1 MRQGRIPQTRA
12 ASNREFCKGAPGS
25 QARCGH
31 DPRDASLRQ
40 PTMSGLAPSLGGGH
54 RIMGPLLAVSDAT
67 AAILLA
73 ADLLVVCGSVLLRFL
88 FNAPVEW
95 ADDVARGLMVGSSFF
110 GAASALARS
119 ENLGVAFFIDML
131 PTGPRR
137 VIDAVGALLVTVVAS
152 YVAFKSISLGGLT
165 TDQTTGSGLPM
176 ELTFYPMGA
185 GAVFMTIFALD
196 LFCRR
201 PIRDTAAGIVATGL
215 VVGLYIVWDLLLP
228 ASAPSSGTLMLVGF
242 FVTLVGGLPIGFAL
256 ALAALTFIWVEGTL
270 PGVIFAQQMARGID
284 NFVLLAIPFF
294 ILVGYLMEANGM
306 SVRLIELL
314 QRAVGRMRGGLNV
327 VMVLSMVLFSGISGS
342 KMADVAAVG
351 SVLIPAARR
360 SKQNP
365 GSAVALL
372 AASAIMAETIPPCI
386 NLIILGFVANLSIGG
401 LFVAGVLPAALMAL
415 ALIAVSIIFGKPA
428 VSSDEA
434 GPRIPM
440 TGLWSGAIAS
450 FGLIFMIFAGFKSGF
465 ATATEIS
472 AFAVVYAIVIGSLVF
487 RELGFATAAQSFVQ
501 AATRSGLV
509 LFIVAAAQSLA
520 FILTLQQ
527 VPHAVGDM
535 MLSLSGLHG
544 TWLFMLLS
552 IAVLIVMGS
561 VLEGAAALII
571 FGPLLLPVAVKLGI
585 NPLHFGVVLVIAM
598 GLGLFAPPLGLGL
611 YGACLIGNVPIEQT
625 VKPIMGYLGVLFLC
639 LLVIAFVPSI
649 STVLPHTFGY

>member
-1 MRQGRIPQTRA
+1 MSGAAPLPSGPHRII
-12 ASNREFCKGAPGS
+12 
-25 QARCGH
+25 
-31 DPRDASLRQ
+31 ASL
-40 PTMSGLAPSLGGGH
+40 LAL
-54 RIMGPLLAVSDAT
+54 SDAT

-119 ENLGVAFFIDML
+119 ENPGVAFFVDML
-131 PTGPRR
+131 PPGLRR
-137 VIDAVGALLVTVVAS
+137 VVDAAGALLVTVIS
-152 YVAFKSISLGGLT
+152 GYVALNAVKLGWLT
-165 TDQTTGSGLPM
+165 TGQTTGAGLPL
-176 ELTFYPMGA
+176 ELTFYPMGI
-185 GAVFMTIFALD
+185 GALFMTIFAAE

-201 PIRDTAAGIVATGL
+201 AVRDMIAAAVATGL
-215 VVGLYIVWDLLLP
+215 IAGLYLAWDFAAP
-228 ASAPSSGTLMLVGF
+228 ASVPSSGTLMLAGF
-242 FVTLVGGLPIGFAL
+242 FITLFGGLPIGFAL
-256 ALAALTFIWVEGTL
+256 ALAALIFIWVEGTL

-327 VMVLSMVLFSGISGS
+327 VMVTSMVLFSGISGS

-360 SKQNP
+360 SKRNP

-372 AASAIMAETIPPCI
+372 AASAVMAETIPPCI

-401 LFVAGVLPAALMAL
+401 LFVAGLLPAGLMAL
-415 ALIAVSIIFGKPA
+415 VLIAVSIIFGKRTSA
-428 VSSDEA
+428 DDEKTRA
-434 GPRIPM
+434 PM
-440 TGLWSGAIAS
+440 AGLWSGAIAS

-472 AFAVVYAIVIGSLVF
+472 AFAAVYAIVIGSLVF
-487 RELGFATAAQSFVQ
+487 RELGFKSAASSFVQ

-535 MLSLSGLHG
+535 MLSLSAAHG

-552 IAVLIVMGS
+552 IAVLIIMGS

-585 NPLHFGVVLVIAM
+585 DPLHFGVVLVIAM
-598 GLGLFAPPLGLGL
+598 GIGLFAPPLGLGL

-625 VKPIMGYLGVLFLC
+625 VKPIMGYLGLLFLC
-639 LLVIAFVPSI
+639 LLMIAFVPVI
-649 STVLPHTFGY
+649 STALPRAFGY

>member
-1 MRQGRIPQTRA
+1 MPGAAPSPKRRHFIA
-12 ASNREFCKGAPGS
+12 AS
-25 QARCGH
+25 
-31 DPRDASLRQ
+31 
-40 PTMSGLAPSLGGGH
+40 
-54 RIMGPLLAVSDAT
+54 LLALSDAI

-73 ADLLVVCGSVLLRFL
+73 ADLLVVAGSVLLRFV

-119 ENLGVAFFIDML
+119 ENLGVAFFVDLL
-131 PTGPRR
+131 PARVRP
-137 VIDAVGALLVTVVAS
+137 VIDAVSALLVAVISA
-152 YVAFKSISLGGLT
+152 YVAFNAIKLGALT
-165 TDQTTGSGLPM
+165 AGQTTGSGLPL
-176 ELTFYPMGA
+176 ELTFYPMGV
-185 GAVFMTIFALD
+185 GSIFMTIFALD
-196 LFCRR
+196 QFHAR
-201 PIRDTAAGIVATGL
+201 PLRDAISGIVVAC
-215 VVGLYIVWDLLLP
+215 VIAGLYLGWDF
-228 ASAPSSGTLMLVGF
+228 ASPDTVPSSGTLMLVGF
-242 FVTLVGGLPIGFAL
+242 FITLFGGLPIGFAL
-256 ALAALTFIWVEGTL
+256 ALAALIFIWVEGTL

-327 VMVLSMVLFSGISGS
+327 VMVTSMVLFSGISGS

-360 SKQNP
+360 SRQDP

-372 AASAIMAETIPPCI
+372 AASAVMAETIPPCI

-401 LFVAGVLPAALMAL
+401 LFVAGIFPALLMAL
-415 ALIAVSIIFGKPA
+415 ALIVVCIVFGKTPA
-428 VSSDEA
+428 TPDAAEPRAPVS
-434 GPRIPM
+434 
-440 TGLWSGAIAS
+440 GLWSGAIAS
-450 FGLIFMIFAGFKSGF
+450 VGLIVMIFVGFKSGF

-472 AFAVVYAIVIGSLVF
+472 AFAAVYALVVGGVLF
-487 RELGFATAAQSFVQ
+487 RELSLKSTAATFVQ

-527 VPHAVGDM
+527 VPHAVGEM
-535 MLSLSGLHG
+535 MLTLSGTNG
-544 TWLFMLLS
+544 VWLFLVLS

-598 GLGLFAPPLGLGL
+598 GIGLFAPPLGLGL
-611 YGACLIGNVPIEQT
+611 YGACLIGGVPIEQT
-625 VKPIMGYLGVLFLC
+625 VKPIMGYLGLLLVC

-649 STVLPHTFGY
+649 STALPHALGY

>member
-1 MRQGRIPQTRA
+1 MPGAAPTQRGGERIIA
-12 ASNREFCKGAPGS
+12 A
-25 QARCGH
+25 
-31 DPRDASLRQ
+31 
-40 PTMSGLAPSLGGGH
+40 
-54 RIMGPLLAVSDAT
+54 LLLLSDAT
-67 AAILLA
+67 AAMLLA

-119 ENLGVAFFIDML
+119 ENLGVAFFVDML
-131 PTGPRR
+131 PAGIRR
-137 VIDAVGALLVTVVAS
+137 TVDAVGALLTTVIAG
-152 YVAFKSISLGGLT
+152 YVAFNAIKLGWLT
-165 TDQTTGSGLPM
+165 TGQTSGSGLPL
-176 ELTFYPMGA
+176 ELTFYPMGVGALFMTVFAGHLLLRRSFRDTLA
-185 GAVFMTIFALD
+185 GAVAM
-196 LFCRR
+196 
-201 PIRDTAAGIVATGL
+201 GL
-215 VVGLYIVWDLLLP
+215 VVGAYLAWDGLAP
-228 ASAPSSGTLMLVGF
+228 ASVPSSGTLMLAGF
-242 FVTLVGGLPIGFAL
+242 FVTLFGGLPIGFAL

-314 QRAVGRMRGGLNV
+314 QRAVGHMRGGLNV
-327 VMVLSMVLFSGISGS
+327 VMVTSMVLFSGISGS

-360 SKQNP
+360 SRQNP

-372 AASAIMAETIPPCI
+372 AASAVMAETIPPCI

-401 LFVAGVLPAALMAL
+401 LFVAGLLPAGLMAL
-415 ALIAVSIIFGKPA
+415 ALIAVSVIFGKSRA
-428 VSSDEA
+428 SRVEA
-434 GPRIPM
+434 EPRPPM
-440 TGLWSGAIAS
+440 SGLWSGAIAS

-472 AFAVVYAIVIGSLVF
+472 AFAVLYAIVIGSLVF
-487 RELGFATAAQSFVQ
+487 RELSPRTAAHGFVQ

-509 LFIVAAAQSLA
+509 LFIVAAAQSVA

-527 VPHAVGDM
+527 VPHAVGET
-535 MLSLSGLHG
+535 MLSLSGAHG
-544 TWLFMLLS
+544 TWMFMLLS

-571 FGPLLLPVAVKLGI
+571 FGPLLLPVAVRLGVD
-585 NPLHFGVVLVIAM
+585 PLHFGVVLVIAM
-598 GLGLFAPPLGLGL
+598 GIGLFAPPLGLGL

-625 VKPIMGYLGVLFLC
+625 VKPIIGYLGLLLLC
-639 LLVIAFVPSI
+639 LLVIAFVPAI
-649 STVLPHTFGY
+649 STALPRAFGY

>member
-1 MRQGRIPQTRA
+1 MSGAALSPAGRYWIM
-12 ASNREFCKGAPGS
+12 
-25 QARCGH
+25 
-31 DPRDASLRQ
+31 ASL
-40 PTMSGLAPSLGGGH
+40 LAL
-54 RIMGPLLAVSDAT
+54 SDAV

-110 GAASALARS
+110 GAASALARA
-119 ENLGVAFFIDML
+119 ENLGVAFFTDML
-131 PTGPRR
+131 PVKVRA
-137 VIDAVGALLVTVVAS
+137 VVDAVSALLISVIAA
-152 YVAFKSISLGGLT
+152 YVAFNAIKLGGLT
-165 TDQTTGSGLPM
+165 SGQTTGSGLPL
-176 ELTFYPMGA
+176 ELTFYPMGI
-185 GAVFMTIFALD
+185 GALFMTAFALD
-196 LFCRR
+196 IFRAR
-201 PIRDTAAGIVATGL
+201 PVRDAIAGVVAAALIA
-215 VVGLYIVWDLLLP
+215 GLYLAWDFLSP
-228 ASAPSSGTLMLVGF
+228 ASVPSSGTLMLVGF
-242 FVTLVGGLPIGFAL
+242 FITLFGGLPIGFAL
-256 ALAALTFIWVEGTL
+256 ALAALIFIWVEGTL

-314 QRAVGRMRGGLNV
+314 QRSVGHMRGGLNV
-327 VMVLSMVLFSGISGS
+327 VMVTSMVLFSGISGS

-360 SKQNP
+360 SRQNP

-372 AASAIMAETIPPCI
+372 AASAVMAETIPPCI

-401 LFVAGVLPAALMAL
+401 LFVAGMLPAGLMAV
-415 ALIAVSIIFGKPA
+415 ALITVSVVFGKRPASADEGVPRTAVS
-428 VSSDEA
+428 
-434 GPRIPM
+434 
-440 TGLWSGAIAS
+440 GLWSGAIAS
-450 FGLIFMIFAGFKSGF
+450 FGLIFMIFFGFKSGF

-472 AFAVVYAIVIGSLVF
+472 AFAALYAVVVGSLVF
-487 RELGFATAAQSFVQ
+487 RELSLRTATDSFIQ

-535 MLSLSGLHG
+535 MLSLSKTNGV
-544 TWLFMLLS
+544 WLFMLLS

-585 NPLHFGVVLVIAM
+585 DPLHFGVVLVISM

-625 VKPIMGYLGVLFLC
+625 VKPILGYLGLLLLC
-639 LLVIAFVPSI
+639 LLVVAFVPAI
-649 STVLPHTFGY
+649 STVLPRALGY

>member
-1 MRQGRIPQTRA
+1 MSVAAPAPSGARRIT
-12 ASNREFCKGAPGS
+12 
-25 QARCGH
+25 
-31 DPRDASLRQ
+31 ASLLR
-40 PTMSGLAPSLGGGH
+40 L
-54 RIMGPLLAVSDAT
+54 SDAV
-67 AAILLA
+67 AAILLV
-73 ADLLVVCGSVLLRFL
+73 ADLVVVCVSVLLRFL

-110 GAASALARS
+110 GAASALARA
-119 ENLGVAFFIDML
+119 ENLGVAFFVDML
-131 PTGPRR
+131 PAAIRR
-137 VIDAVGALLVTVVAS
+137 VVDSIGALLVTVVAA
-152 YVAFKSISLGGLT
+152 YVAFNAVKMGWLT
-165 TDQTTGSGLPM
+165 TGQTSGSGLPL
-176 ELTFYPMGA
+176 EWTFYPMGA
-185 GAVFMTIFALD
+185 GALFMTVFAAEIFAG
-196 LFCRR
+196 R
-201 PIRDTAAGIVATGL
+201 PLRDMIAGLVATA
-215 VVGLYIVWDLLLP
+215 VIAALYLVWDHLSP
-228 ASAPSSGTLMLVGF
+228 NSVPSSSTLMLVGF
-242 FVTLVGGLPIGFAL
+242 FITLFGGLPIGFAL
-256 ALAALTFIWVEGTL
+256 ALAALIFIWVEGTL

-327 VMVLSMVLFSGISGS
+327 VMVTSMVLFSGISGS

-360 SKQNP
+360 SRQNP

-372 AASAIMAETIPPCI
+372 AASAVMAETIPPCI

-401 LFVAGVLPAALMAL
+401 LFVAGLLPAGLMAL
-415 ALIAVSIIFGKPA
+415 ALIVLCIILGKRPAPVEDAEPQAPVS
-428 VSSDEA
+428 
-434 GPRIPM
+434 
-440 TGLWSGAIAS
+440 GLWSGAIAS
-450 FGLIFMIFAGFKSGF
+450 FGLIFMIFFGFKSGF

-472 AFAVVYAIVIGSLVF
+472 AFAAVYAIVIGSIVF
-487 RELGFATAAQSFVQ
+487 RELSFKTAAHSFVQ
-501 AATRSGLV
+501 SATRSGLV

-527 VPHAVGDM
+527 VPHTVGDF
-535 MLSLSGLHG
+535 MLSLSGSHG
-544 TWLFMLLS
+544 VWLFMLLS
-552 IAVLIVMGS
+552 IVVLIVMGS

-585 NPLHFGVVLVIAM
+585 DPLHFGVVLVISM

-625 VKPIMGYLGVLFLC
+625 IKPIMGYLGLLLLC

-649 STVLPHTFGY
+649 STALPRAFGY

>member
-1 MRQGRIPQTRA
+1 MAGAATSQSGRHRTIA
-12 ASNREFCKGAPGS
+12 A
-25 QARCGH
+25 
-31 DPRDASLRQ
+31 
-40 PTMSGLAPSLGGGH
+40 
-54 RIMGPLLAVSDAT
+54 LLALSDAT

-73 ADLLVVCGSVLLRFL
+73 ADLLVVCGSVLLRFV

-110 GAASALARS
+110 GAASAVARR
-119 ENLGVAFFIDML
+119 ENPGVAFFIDRL
-131 PTGPRR
+131 PSAVRR
-137 VIDAVGALLVTVVAS
+137 VVESTGAGLVSVIAATVALN
-152 YVAFKSISLGGLT
+152 AIKLGWLT
-165 TDQTTGSGLPM
+165 TGQTSGSGLPLQ
-176 ELTFYPMGA
+176 LTFYPMGV
-185 GAVFMTIFALD
+185 GALLMTIFAAD
-196 LFCRR
+196 LFCSR
-201 PIRDTAAGIVATGL
+201 PYRDVIAGTVTMVLIVA
-215 VVGLYIVWDLLLP
+215 LYLAWDRLLP
-228 ASAPSSGTLMLVGF
+228 ALLPSSAMLMLAGF
-242 FVTLVGGLPIGFAL
+242 FITLCGGLPIGFAL

-306 SVRLIELL
+306 SGRLIELL

-327 VMVLSMVLFSGISGS
+327 VMVTSMMLFSGISGS

-360 SKQNP
+360 SRQSP

-372 AASAIMAETIPPCI
+372 AASAVMAETIPPCI

-401 LFVAGVLPAALMAL
+401 LFVAGLLPAGLMAL
-415 ALIAVSIIFGKPA
+415 ALIVVSIVFGKRPA
-428 VSSDEA
+428 SFDDASA
-434 GPRIPM
+434 RSPAS
-440 TGLWSGAIAS
+440 GLWSGAIAS

-472 AFAVVYAIVIGSLVF
+472 AFAAVYALVIGSAVF
-487 RELGFATAAQSFVQ
+487 GELSFKTAAHSFSQ

-527 VPHAVGDM
+527 VPHMLGDM
-535 MLSLSGLHG
+535 LLALSSTHG
-544 TWLFMLLS
+544 KWLFILLS

-571 FGPLLLPVAVKLGI
+571 FGPLLLPVAIKLGI
-585 NPLHFGVVLVIAM
+585 DPLHFGIVLVISM

-625 VKPIMGYLGVLFLC
+625 VKPMLGYLGLLLLC
-639 LLVIAFVPSI
+639 LLVIAFVPVI
-649 STVLPHTFGY
+649 STALPRAFGY

>member
-1 MRQGRIPQTRA
+1 
-12 ASNREFCKGAPGS
+12 
-25 QARCGH
+25 
-31 DPRDASLRQ
+31 
-40 PTMSGLAPSLGGGH
+40 MSIAAPSLESDGH
-54 RIMGPLLAVSDAT
+54 RITASLLAVSDVV

-73 ADLLVVCGSVLLRFL
+73 ADLLVVCVSVLLRFL

-110 GAASALARS
+110 GAASALARA

-131 PTGPRR
+131 PSGVRR
-137 VIDAVGALLVTVVAS
+137 VVDSIGALLVTIIAF
-152 YVAFKSISLGGLT
+152 YVAFNAMKMGWLT
-165 TDQTTGSGLPM
+165 TGQTSGSGLPL
-176 ELTFYPMGA
+176 EWTFYPMGA
-185 GAVFMTIFALD
+185 GALFMTVFALEI
-196 LFCRR
+196 FCARSV
-201 PIRDTAAGIVATGL
+201 RDMVAGILATAL
-215 VVGLYIVWDLLLP
+215 IAGLYLAWDFLAP
-228 ASAPSSGTLMLVGF
+228 DSVPSSGTLMLAGF
-242 FVTLVGGLPIGFAL
+242 FITLFGGLPIGFAL
-256 ALAALTFIWVEGTL
+256 ALAALIFIWVEGTL

-314 QRAVGRMRGGLNV
+314 QRAVGHMRGGLNV
-327 VMVLSMVLFSGISGS
+327 VMVTSMVLFSGISGS

-360 SKQNP
+360 GKQSP

-372 AASAIMAETIPPCI
+372 AASAVMAETIPPCI

-401 LFVAGVLPAALMAL
+401 LFVAGLLPAGLMAL
-415 ALIAVSIIFGKPA
+415 ALIAVSIIFGQRPA
-428 VSSDEA
+428 SKEELRSDVPVS
-434 GPRIPM
+434 
-440 TGLWSGAIAS
+440 GLWSGAIAS

-472 AFAVVYAIVIGSLVF
+472 AFAALYAIVVGSLMF
-487 RELGFATAAQSFVQ
+487 RELSLGAATHSFIQ

-535 MLSLSGLHG
+535 MLQLSKTNGV
-544 TWLFMLLS
+544 WLFMLMS

-585 NPLHFGVVLVIAM
+585 DPLHFGVVLVVAM
-598 GLGLFAPPLGLGL
+598 GIGLFAPPLGLGL

-625 VKPIMGYLGVLFLC
+625 IKPIMGYLGLLLIC
-639 LLVIAFVPSI
+639 LLVIAFVPPL
-649 STVLPHTFGY
+649 TLWLPHALGY